1 MRVSPRF
8 GILLGAMMVSVGFI
22 IVDILAVTHVLP
34 ASGAPDGIN
43 PFWKLAF
50 VFKCLS
56 DTMVLDDFKTALDR
70 LKEYKMARMG
80 SVLSDGVRGDFE
92 DVEQARQKK
101 AERQQPLAV
110 DSVFARDWSKPEGE
124 DSMDLEAALRI
135 ERSREES
142 SGSSAPG

>member
-1 MRVSPRF
+1 M
-8 GILLGAMMVSVGFI
+8 
-22 IVDILAVTHVLP
+22 THVLP
-34 ASGAPDGIN
+34 ESGLPDGIN

-70 LKEYKMARMG
+70 LKQYKMDRMG

-92 DVEQARQKK
+92 DVEQARAKR
-101 AERQQPLAV
+101 AERSLPTPGV

-124 DSMDLEAALRI
+124 DSMDLESALQM
-135 ERSREES
+135 ERPRETS